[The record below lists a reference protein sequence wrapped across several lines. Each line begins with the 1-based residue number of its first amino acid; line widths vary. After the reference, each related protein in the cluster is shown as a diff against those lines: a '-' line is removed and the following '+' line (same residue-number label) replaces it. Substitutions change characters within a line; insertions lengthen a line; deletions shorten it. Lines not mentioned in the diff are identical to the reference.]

1 MCRFAS
7 NFFLTIERVHFA
19 SYIIFLLS
27 LRQLFFYCRTCL
39 LCLENNF
46 LITERAC
53 FALKTIFFLSNVFAL
68 LWKQFYFYLM
78 CSLRFENNFL
88 TIEHVRIASKLISLL
103 SNVFALLWYRRKP
116 QYRSFH
122 SLSFRYRCHNYNGI
136 LWGLGETD
144 SWKKTE
150 VKNLVT
156 LSL

>member
-1 MCRFAS
+1 MFVLLWKQFSFYWMCSIRFE
-7 NFFLTIERVHFA
+7 NKFCYCQRCLFA
-19 SYIIFLLS
+19 QK
-27 LRQLFFYCRTCL
+27 R
-39 LCLENNF
+39 
-46 LITERAC
+46 
-53 FALKTIFFLSNVFAL
+53 IFFLSNVFASH
-68 LWKQFYFYLM
+68 WKQFYFYLM

-88 TIEHVRIASKLISLL
+88 TIEHVRIASKIIFLL
-103 SNVFALLWYRRKP
+103 LNVFALIWYRRKP
-116 QYRSFH
+116 HYRSFR